1 MPHRNPDQ
9 TASPSPE
16 EGPLDKRLPSV
27 TDTGA
32 LPVTETAAGTPVVS
46 TADAPAAGPAASSAD
61 RTDPALGET
70 MPPPP
75 PAPTAE
81 DELVAAG
88 TLDDAGK
95 PGTSP
100 KPGKAGRPAKG
111 RKASKQAAPGTPG
124 ARKGK
129 RIWLAA
135 AGVVLLAGGAV
146 GGHFLTDPTR
156 SDEYA
161 ALADE
166 SAQRQANL
174 EQSEEDYRT
183 LNAQYTKLSAGMTSR
198 KSKVSAREAAVAT
211 AEADVKARETAV
223 SSAEAKKAANTITDG
238 TWTVG
243 ATVSAGTYTTTTE
256 VGSSCYW
263 GIYRS
268 GSNGDDII
276 ENDIPGG
283 GRPTV
288 TIAEGQDF
296 KSSRCGK
303 WEKQ

>member
-9 TASPSPE
+9 TALSSPAE
-16 EGPLDKRLPSV
+16 DPLGNNLPS
-27 TDTGA
+27 DDGA
-32 LPVTETAAGTPVVS
+32 SPAEAALGN
-46 TADAPAAGPAASSAD
+46 PAA
-61 RTDPALGET
+61 DPAEQMQGDPAPSES

-75 PAPTAE
+75 PAPPVA
-81 DELVAAG
+81 DELAAG
-88 TLDDAGK
+88 RPDNAGTASG
-95 PGTSP
+95 PGNSR
-100 KPGKAGRPAKG
+100 KAGRPAED
-111 RKASKQAAPGTPG
+111 RKVSKQAAPGSPG
-124 ARKGK
+124 VRKAK

-166 SAQRQANL
+166 SAQRQAKL
-174 EQSEEDYRT
+174 EKSEESYRT
-183 LNAQYTKLSAGMTSR
+183 LNAQYTKLSSGMTSR
-198 KSKVSAREAAVAT
+198 ESKVSAREAAVAA

-223 SSAEAKKAANTITDG
+223 SSAEATKAANTITDG

-243 ATVSAGTYTTTTE
+243 KTVSPGTYTTTTE

-288 TIAEGQDF
+288 TISEGQDF